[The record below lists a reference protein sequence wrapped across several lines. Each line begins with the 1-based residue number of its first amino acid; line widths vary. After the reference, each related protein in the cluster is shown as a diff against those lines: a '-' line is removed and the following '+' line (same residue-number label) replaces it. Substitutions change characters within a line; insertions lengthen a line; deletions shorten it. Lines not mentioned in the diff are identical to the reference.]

1 MPHSN
6 DSCYEFGPFRM
17 DGAHRVLT
25 RSGEVISLSP
35 KATDILLLLLRHAG
49 ELVEKDRLMEEV
61 WPDSYVEEGNLAQH
75 VFTLRRALGDQ
86 RSDAQYVE
94 TVPRRGY
101 RFVAA
106 VRLVDLNSEH
116 HANSAIQ
123 QRPRTTL
130 AVMPFL
136 NATGD
141 QALEYLADGVTEN
154 IINTLS
160 KISRMRV
167 MSRSAVFRYKRS
179 EADLKVLA
187 RELRVEAILLGKI
200 TSRPSGLLISAE
212 LVDCQSGW
220 QLWGGSL
227 DCQLDKILDIQEEI
241 SRKISTG
248 LLLKLTGE
256 EEKQIA
262 TRYTENS
269 TAYQAY
275 LEGRF
280 HWSHYTRE
288 EIEKAILHFRDAIE
302 SDPTY
307 ALAYAAVVDCYLRL
321 ATNYLPSDNLDS
333 EEETRKLE
341 VGNSESRTQIR
352 VDDGDHAPKLRLRH
366 EWDWRS
372 AEREM
377 KRAQELKS
385 DYPAAHQWC
394 AAYFFVRDTCRLLGL
409 HDPVARA
416 NSFEHYSAL
425 LPFGSP
431 TKNEEVQVFCAIA
444 REQIDVGNYEAASL
458 VLNRWWQFG
467 TWPQMS
473 GLDSRAYAELL
484 FTTGELAGFVAS
496 AEQRTIGQKNAET
509 LLSGSIALFE
519 QLGSMLRAA
528 EARIELGLCY
538 YRQGNFDLGR
548 NTFASVLD
556 SLSNDDD
563 ELRCLTLIRLAS
575 LERHS
580 GRLQD
585 ALRYL
590 TQAETLLSTSN
601 PWVTARHH
609 LEQAST
615 YKDLAVSENTE
626 ALFDLSYRHYS
637 ESLSEFEAVG
647 NLRMVGISENNLGFL
662 LLVQGRLDLAKFHL
676 LRARKMF
683 EGLKDR
689 VRSSQVD
696 DTLARLFIEQ
706 RSYDLAESAINR
718 ALETLQS
725 GDEDAILAEVLS
737 TKGIVC
743 SKRNRF
749 GDAEKTFEW
758 AYGVALRCGDR
769 EGAGRAILL
778 MIEHISHHLSREV
791 LQDASNRLCD
801 LLENTQQSSI
811 RARLENALKVILGLI
826 GTGSYPVVRVNNPP
840 ER

>member
-1 MPHSN
+1 
-6 DSCYEFGPFRM
+6 M

-106 VRLVDLNSEH
+106 VRLVDLNSEQN
-116 HANSAIQ
+116 ANSAIQ

-141 QALEYLADGVTEN
+141 QAWEYLADGVTEN

-212 LVDCQSGW
+212 LVDCQNGW

-227 DCQLDKILDIQEEI
+227 DCHLDKILDIQEEI

-269 TAYQAY
+269 TGYQAY

-321 ATNYLPSDNLDS
+321 ATNYLPP
-333 EEETRKLE
+333 ETFATENIANKGE
-341 VGNSESRTQIR
+341 TVYSK
-352 VDDGDHAPKLRLRH
+352 VDENERL
-366 EWDWRS
+366 
-372 AEREM
+372 
-377 KRAQELKS
+377 K
-385 DYPAAHQWC
+385 
-394 AAYFFVRDTCRLLGL
+394 
-409 HDPVARA
+409 
-416 NSFEHYSAL
+416 
-425 LPFGSP
+425 
-431 TKNEEVQVFCAIA
+431 
-444 REQIDVGNYEAASL
+444 
-458 VLNRWWQFG
+458 
-467 TWPQMS
+467 
-473 GLDSRAYAELL
+473 AYA
-484 FTTGELAGFVAS
+484 S
-496 AEQRTIGQKNAET
+496 
-509 LLSGSIALFE
+509 
-519 QLGSMLRAA
+519 
-528 EARIELGLCY
+528 
-538 YRQGNFDLGR
+538 
-548 NTFASVLD
+548 
-556 SLSNDDD
+556 
-563 ELRCLTLIRLAS
+563 
-575 LERHS
+575 
-580 GRLQD
+580 
-585 ALRYL
+585 
-590 TQAETLLSTSN
+590 
-601 PWVTARHH
+601 
-609 LEQAST
+609 
-615 YKDLAVSENTE
+615 
-626 ALFDLSYRHYS
+626 
-637 ESLSEFEAVG
+637 
-647 NLRMVGISENNLGFL
+647 
-662 LLVQGRLDLAKFHL
+662 
-676 LRARKMF
+676 
-683 EGLKDR
+683 
-689 VRSSQVD
+689 
-696 DTLARLFIEQ
+696 
-706 RSYDLAESAINR
+706 
-718 ALETLQS
+718 
-725 GDEDAILAEVLS
+725 
-737 TKGIVC
+737 
-743 SKRNRF
+743 
-749 GDAEKTFEW
+749 
-758 AYGVALRCGDR
+758 
-769 EGAGRAILL
+769 
-778 MIEHISHHLSREV
+778 
-791 LQDASNRLCD
+791 
-801 LLENTQQSSI
+801 
-811 RARLENALKVILGLI
+811 
-826 GTGSYPVVRVNNPP
+826 
-840 ER
+840 